1 MIIGL
6 MAVIVT
12 GKTDIITEK
21 VLVHGPRAKKIA
33 VIRVQGIIDSAMA
46 RDIIEQIEY
55 AQNDHRVKAIIINVD
70 SPGGTVSGSDQIH
83 NAIVKYRNDYEKPV
97 VGFMQNLAASGGYYI
112 SVATDEIVAEPTTIT
127 GSVGVIMGY
136 LVLQD
141 LLEGKLGI
149 EPVVVKS
156 GRRKDWPSSFRKPTE
171 EELLYY
177 REKVIDPA
185 FNRFKQI
192 VADGRKELSMEDVTR
207 LADGSIF
214 PAEEALEEK
223 MVDELGYFND
233 AVTKAKE
240 LANLYDAQ
248 VVEYRRPFSFASIFG
263 AETNAIFKLDKNKL
277 YELSTPQVMYLWS
290 IH

>member
-1 MIIGL
+1 
-6 MAVIVT
+6 
-12 GKTDIITEK
+12 
-21 VLVHGPRAKKIA
+21 
-33 VIRVQGIIDSAMA
+33 
-46 RDIIEQIEY
+46 
-55 AQNDHRVKAIIINVD
+55 
-70 SPGGTVSGSDQIH
+70 
-83 NAIVKYRNDYEKPV
+83 
-97 VGFMQNLAASGGYYI
+97 MQNLAASGGYYI